1 MSESQ
6 TENNKNQ
13 LIGEKNIPE
22 HIIDGSI
29 VIDSIEAFS
38 SILKQFPNHPA
49 LLKKYADLL
58 FRQELLD
65 LAAKSYGEAARLY
78 IGSGQMLQAL
88 VAIKQQWLIKPPSNE
103 EIHLFLSDLDQGNF
117 RMTPPK
123 MLFDKLSP
131 KELLALLSSFV
142 RVRLFADKI
151 VQKAGDRG
159 TDLYFIVSGTLKD
172 SVFPSLVTKERIHR
186 KPNIY
191 LSEDDFFGEIYPFK
205 NDQICQSDIKT
216 VTQVELVKISRQKL
230 IKLCR
235 RFPNIELALIDLFKI
250 RLGPVESS
258 LPQMARKAERYQL
271 PIKLNLEISPKGS
284 LETPLII
291 DGYSSDIS
299 IGGIC
304 VVLNGKSDQIGHLL
318 DSMPETADNHQIR
331 LSFPGETMELK
342 VWGNIVWRHQIHFN
356 GSKTLALGIQFEEN
370 SPKLRGMLFMF
381 ANSLEVPQASPD
393 ATVIPESGDI
403 AENQNP

>member
-1 MSESQ
+1 MSEPQ
-6 TENNKNQ
+6 TENTKNQ
-13 LIGEKNIPE
+13 LIEDKSIPE

-38 SILKQFPNHPA
+38 SILKQFPDHPA
-49 LLKKYADLL
+49 LLRKYADLL

-78 IGSGQMLQAL
+78 IDSGQMLQAL
-88 VAIKQQWLIKPPSNE
+88 VSKKQQWLIKPPSNKN
-103 EIHLFLSDLDQGNF
+103 IQRFLSALAQGNF
-117 RMTPPK
+117 RMTAPK

-131 KELLALLSSFV
+131 KEMLALLSGFV
-142 RVRLFADKI
+142 RVRLFSGKL

-159 TDLYFIVSGTLKD
+159 ADLYFVVSGTLMD
-172 SVFPSLVTKERIHR
+172 SIFPSLETKERVHR

-205 NDQICQSDIKT
+205 KDQICQSDIKT

-230 IKLCR
+230 MKLCR
-235 RFPNIELALIDLFKI
+235 EFPNIELALIDLFKI
-250 RLGPVESS
+250 RLGPGASS
-258 LPQMARKAERYQL
+258 ASQMARKADRYQL
-271 PIKLNLEISPKGS
+271 PIKLNLELAPKDS
-284 LETPLII
+284 SENPVII

-304 VVLNGKSDQIGHLL
+304 VVLNGKSDHMSNLL
-318 DSMPETADNHQIR
+318 DSMSETTNNNQIR
-331 LSFPGETMELK
+331 VSFPGETMELK

-381 ANSLEVPQASPD
+381 ANTLEMPQPGPD
-393 ATVIPESGDI
+393 AT
-403 AENQNP
+403 